1 MRDHVAIIE
10 AEQQR
15 VAERT
20 RAARLAKAK
29 QRLTRGRPSVV
40 PKREH
45 GASSTPVPGTPD
57 AGADLGEDA
66 EFLLD
71 AWDSDNEGVGAKRRP
86 LGCEAACCARS
97 PVLLEQANH
106 TIGGRRLCYSVQVAL
121 HMCAEGSVAW
131 PGRPRAIA
139 AAATAMRRRRRQ
151 GRARSRPRAGR
162 SSSAAARTRS

>member
-1 MRDHVAIIE
+1 MRDHVAITE
-10 AEQQR
+10 VEQQR

-29 QRLTRGRPSVV
+29 QRLTRGRPSVMR
-40 PKREH
+40 KREH
-45 GASSTPVPGTPD
+45 GASSTPVPGPGTPD
-57 AGADLGEDA
+57 AGADLGGDA

-106 TIGGRRLCYSVQVAL
+106 TIGGR
-121 HMCAEGSVAW
+121 
-131 PGRPRAIA
+131 
-139 AAATAMRRRRRQ
+139 
-151 GRARSRPRAGR
+151 
-162 SSSAAARTRS
+162 